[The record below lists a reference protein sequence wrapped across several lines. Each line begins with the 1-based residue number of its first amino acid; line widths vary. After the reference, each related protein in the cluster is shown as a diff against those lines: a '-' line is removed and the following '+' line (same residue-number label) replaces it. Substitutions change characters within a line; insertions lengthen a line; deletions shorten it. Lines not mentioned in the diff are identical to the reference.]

1 MQFIVL
7 ASIFLGEVLI
17 IYSEQ
22 LGARLYGLL
31 SYSFAT
37 AFALSLFPAFV
48 GAALLVTGYM
58 LGLKYHQNI
67 WAVTALSLGSILIV
81 EPLFNYF
88 YIGHLPDTS
97 EFIGV
102 ALGILG
108 IIAVVFF

>member
-1 MQFIVL
+1 MQFLIL
-7 ASIFLGEVLI
+7 ASIFFGEVLI

-22 LGARLYGLL
+22 LGAKLYGLL
-31 SYSFAT
+31 SYPFLT
-37 AFALSLFPAFV
+37 AFAFTIIPAFL

-81 EPLFNYF
+81 EPLFNYL
-88 YIGHLPDTS
+88 YIGHVPDTS

-102 ALGILG
+102 LLGVAG
-108 IIAVVFF
+108 IFAVVFF